1 MLERV
6 SCQYKFAVSLKIG
19 DILLRHIRWMWY
31 CSPVSPK
38 GGNTMPA
45 EAAKQSVE
53 NKAAENI
60 EVTEGERERSTISF
74 PYHDLDDV
82 VKVAKAVHAVGG
94 SSCQW
99 DQVAAHLGQSSTS
112 GTFRLRMLAA
122 KIFAVLTY
130 DKSIVSLTPLGI
142 RICDTQQEQAAR
154 AEAFLAVPLYLRVYE
169 QFKGASLPPS
179 AGLESAIVAMGVA
192 PKQKDR
198 ARQVLQRSAKQAGF
212 FNYGID
218 RLVMPSVRASAA
230 ATPAP
235 EPESGDEKKKK
246 EKEEHEERRH
256 PLIEGLLKELP
267 EPQTEWT
274 TEERK
279 KWLEMA
285 STIFN
290 VIYKDSDDSRG
301 SLKVVVERVSA
312 KQ

>member
-1 MLERV
+1 
-6 SCQYKFAVSLKIG
+6 
-19 DILLRHIRWMWY
+19 
-31 CSPVSPK
+31 
-38 GGNTMPA
+38 MPA
-45 EAAKQSVE
+45 EAVKQSVDS
-53 NKAAENI
+53 KPVQAAE
-60 EVTEGERERSTISF
+60 TTDERERSTISF
-74 PYHDLDDV
+74 PYNDLDDV
-82 VKVAKAVHAVGG
+82 VNVAKAVHAVGG

-99 DQVAAHLGQSSTS
+99 DQLAAHLGQTSTS

-122 KIFAVLTY
+122 KTFGLLTY
-130 DKSIVSLTPLGI
+130 DKGIVTLTSLGT

-154 AEAFLAVPLYLRVYE
+154 ADAFLAVSLYGRVYE

-179 AGLESAIVAMGVA
+179 AGLESAIVSMGVA
-192 PKQKDR
+192 PKQKER

-212 FNYGID
+212 FNYGAD
-218 RLVMPSVRASAA
+218 RLVMPSIKASAA
-230 ATPAP
+230 AVPAP
-235 EPESGDEKKKK
+235 ELDAEPDAKKNK
-246 EKEEHEERRH
+246 KEEHDDEGRH

-274 TEERK
+274 TEDRK

-301 SLKVVVERVSA
+301 SLKVVVERASA

>member
-1 MLERV
+1 
-6 SCQYKFAVSLKIG
+6 
-19 DILLRHIRWMWY
+19 
-31 CSPVSPK
+31 
-38 GGNTMPA
+38 MPA
-45 EAAKQSVE
+45 EALKSVE
-53 NKAAENI
+53 SKPVEATGTA
-60 EVTEGERERSTISF
+60 EGERERSTISF

-82 VKVAKAVHAVGG
+82 VKVTKAVHAVGG

-99 DQVAAHLGQSSTS
+99 DQIAGHLGQSSTS

-122 KIFAVLTY
+122 KIFGVLTY
-130 DKSIVSLTPLGI
+130 DKSIVTLTPLGS
-142 RICDTQQEQAAR
+142 RICDTQQEQLAR
-154 AEAFLAVPLYLRVYE
+154 AEAFLAVPLYSKVYE

-179 AGLESAIVAMGVA
+179 SGLESAIVALGVA

-198 ARQVLQRSAKQAGF
+198 ARQVLQRSAKEAGF
-212 FNYGID
+212 FNYGTD

-235 EPESGDEKKKK
+235 ESESEPDRKKKK
-246 EKEEHEERRH
+246 EEDEGERRH

-274 TEERK
+274 TEDRK

-301 SLKVVVERVSA
+301 SLRVVVEKGSA